1 MNEHDLNES
10 GMKAA
15 LEDLMDAIP
24 KSAHPKI
31 IQAIKA
37 KQTKQIADILKV
49 NRVKSKFN
57 EKESAQI
64 VMDYFMD
71 YFGPLES
78 VVEDGDIV
86 EKVDLDARTGPFRRT
101 VERLSYQ
108 RGMREGKL
116 KENKWGGLYNDG
128 TGRGVSIPE
137 PIDFNKE
144 NRRFEKE
151 VDGRIRAFKE
161 AMKRVETYKKLRET
175 KKKMIAGQKSVKEE
189 LVLEA
194 IDMKAANEFL
204 DDLEKA
210 YKKGGLKGMVS
221 TGGSSGRDDLQVI
234 DFIENLSKYMKGASP
249 AVMKHIKKEI
259 AGMVKP
265 ADMARIS
272 KYVKETFDMTEAADM
287 VTKAGVEMIG
297 DDYAISEEDL
307 SPAQKK
313 YRAFFQKALK
323 KFGADSPADLD
334 DAKKKEFFNYIKTNY
349 KESADILPPHGKT
362 LDEEELSKKQK
373 EYRAFFDKALK
384 KFGAESPAKMDDAQ
398 KKKFFNYVKTN
409 WKG

>member
-10 GMKAA
+10 AMKAA
-15 LEDLMDAIP
+15 LEDLLDAIP

-31 IQAIKA
+31 MQAIKA
-37 KQTKQIADILKV
+37 KQPKQIADILKA
-49 NRVKSKFN
+49 NRVKSRFS
-57 EKESAQI
+57 EKEAAEM

-78 VVEDGDIV
+78 VVEDGEIT
-86 EKVDLDARTGPFRRT
+86 ERVDLDARTGPFRRT

-116 KENKWGGLYNDG
+116 KGKKWEGLYNDG
-128 TGRGVSIPE
+128 SGKGASVPE

-144 NRRFEKE
+144 SRRFEKE

-161 AMKRVETYKKLRET
+161 AMKRVETYRKLRET
-175 KKKMIAGQKSVKEE
+175 KKKMIAGQKSMKEE
-189 LVLEA
+189 VIGEA
-194 IDMKAANEFL
+194 ITKQDAQSFL
-204 DDLEKA
+204 DDMEKA
-210 YKKGGLKGMVS
+210 YKKGGLNG
-221 TGGSSGRDDLQVI
+221 QVI
-234 DFIENLSKYMKGASP
+234 TGKGDKDTFLGFVDGLSRYMRGAAP
-249 AVMKHIKKEI
+249 DVMRMVKKEI

-265 ADMARIS
+265 ADMPKIA
-272 KYVKETFDMTEAADM
+272 KYVKETFDVAEAADM

-297 DDYAISEEDL
+297 DAYAIAEEDL

-334 DAKKKEFFNYIKTNY
+334 TAKKKEFFNYVKTNY

-362 LDEEELSKKQK
+362 LDEEELSQKQK

-384 KFGAESPAKMDDAQ
+384 KFGAESPAKMDDAE
-398 KKKFFNYVKTN
+398 KKKFFNYVKAN